1 VESKVKILCNN
12 HRVCP
17 EVMITLGEMGFTR
30 IKDVSRE
37 SVSFDITAKGAVHPF
52 TVEIAKSLK
61 IIMYMSTKAYGSR
74 YFQLT

>member
-1 VESKVKILCNN
+1 MESKVKILCNN

-37 SVSFDITAKGAVHPF
+37 SVSFDITAKRNFKSVEDERKTIHQVFDRCKGKVHQIE
-52 TVEIAKSLK
+52 VSK
-61 IIMYMSTKAYGSR
+61 
-74 YFQLT
+74 